1 MLELYVG
8 DVRTPI
14 TWRMKIVE
22 CAAFPSTFQSF
33 DFFKRIDLRDL
44 GRLQF
49 KSGVELRFCEDE
61 NGNQTKN
68 KHPVHSSI
76 AFWMFVS

>member
-8 DVRTPI
+8 DARTLI

-61 NGNQTKN
+61 NGNQPQN
-68 KHPVHSSI
+68 KHPVYLLPSGCL
-76 AFWMFVS
+76 